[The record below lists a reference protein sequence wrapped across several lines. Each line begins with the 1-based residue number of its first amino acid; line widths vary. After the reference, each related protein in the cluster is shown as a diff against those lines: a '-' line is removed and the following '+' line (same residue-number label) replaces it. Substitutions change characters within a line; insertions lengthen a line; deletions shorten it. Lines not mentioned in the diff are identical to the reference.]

1 MAIGFLNKLK
11 SKDPSTNP
19 PFEKVSLDDKEEIL
33 KSELSHFP
41 SHVLSRALLISAKLL
56 AYLDLKNE
64 FSQISCDDLDFIKNC
79 CPDEY
84 IMNLVTKINKMYEKD
99 KGLIDKNLK
108 RGIH

>member
-11 SKDPSTNP
+11 SKDSPTKLP
-19 PFEKVSLDDKEEIL
+19 LEKVSLDDKEEIL

-56 AYLDLKNE
+56 AFLDLKKE
-64 FSQISCDDLDFIKNC
+64 FSQFSFDDLDSIKNY

-84 IMNLVTKINKMYEKD
+84 IMNLVTKINKRYEKD